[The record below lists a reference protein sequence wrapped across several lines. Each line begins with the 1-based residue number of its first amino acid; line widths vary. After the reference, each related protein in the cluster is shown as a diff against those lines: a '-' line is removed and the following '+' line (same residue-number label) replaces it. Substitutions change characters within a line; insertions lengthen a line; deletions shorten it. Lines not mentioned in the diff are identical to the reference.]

1 MTKRILIIED
11 EHLLAEMY
19 VTRFA
24 REGFKVSIA
33 KTVAKGIE
41 LAKKEKPH
49 LILLDILLPDENGIA
64 FLIIKQSEKSIAR
77 IPVVAFSN
85 FDDPEI
91 KKQALALGALEYLRK
106 TDYTPQELVEKVR
119 SYVK

>member
-1 MTKRILIIED
+1 MVKRILIIED

-33 KTVAKGIE
+33 RTIKQGIE

-49 LILLDILLPDENGIA
+49 LILLDILLPDGNGIS
-64 FLIIKQSEKSIAR
+64 FLKKKQSEKGIAA

-85 FDDPEI
+85 FDDPET
-91 KKQALALGALEYLRK
+91 KEQAFALGVLEYLLK
-106 TDYTPQELVEKVR
+106 TNYTPQELIEKVR
-119 SYVK
+119 LYVK